1 MINTFCLEL
10 PVFLREHF
18 NGCYRTDVYF
28 ISKQLAD
35 LPTFVLAPAMFISIL
50 YWMVKLNPDA
60 ERFFICMAGM
70 VMLTLAV
77 NGFGKF
83 VLCSGLVKS
92 LDEGCRLVSQIPRTF
107 INIICVHYPSL
118 EKINH

>member
-107 INIICVHYPSL
+107 MALSTLSVSIMLN
-118 EKINH
+118 

>member
-28 ISKQLAD
+28 ITKQLAD

-50 YWMVKLNPDA
+50 YWMVKLNPDV

-70 VMLTLAV
+70 VMLTQAV

-83 VLCSGLVKS
+83 VLCTG
-92 LDEGCRLVSQIPRTF
+92 
-107 INIICVHYPSL
+107 
-118 EKINH
+118 

>member
-107 INIICVHYPSL
+107 INIICVHHP
-118 EKINH
+118 